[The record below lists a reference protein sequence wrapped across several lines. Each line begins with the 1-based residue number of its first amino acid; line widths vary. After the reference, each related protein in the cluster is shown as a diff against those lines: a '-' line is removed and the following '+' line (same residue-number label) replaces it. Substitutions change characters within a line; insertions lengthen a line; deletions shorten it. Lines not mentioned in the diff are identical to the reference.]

1 MFKKGNLVR
10 LINEDEDKEVMRVSK
25 NSDRQSNTTLV
36 HSAIN
41 DAHHSFDTGDLE
53 LVTNMTTK
61 QLQKWVMRK

>member
-1 MFKKGNLVR
+1 MFKEGNLVR
-10 LINEDEDKEVMRVSK
+10 LASEDEDGEVMLVVED
-25 NSDRQSNTTLV
+25 SDKQSNTTLV

-41 DAHHSFDTGDLE
+41 DDPHSFDTGDLE